1 MTFHY
6 IQRQADNIA
15 QPVSKFCELPEK
27 VGFLF
32 ATGLLTASMATTCY
46 KCTGLVDEAFNGAYS
61 GNVDHEVNCT
71 LNSDTE
77 DDGCSKSKSSV
88 TLLGVKVTTGLL
100 ISNN

>member
-1 MTFHY
+1 
-6 IQRQADNIA
+6 
-15 QPVSKFCELPEK
+15 
-27 VGFLF
+27 
-32 ATGLLTASMATTCY
+32 MATTCY

-77 DDGCSKSKSSV
+77 DDGCSKLKSSV